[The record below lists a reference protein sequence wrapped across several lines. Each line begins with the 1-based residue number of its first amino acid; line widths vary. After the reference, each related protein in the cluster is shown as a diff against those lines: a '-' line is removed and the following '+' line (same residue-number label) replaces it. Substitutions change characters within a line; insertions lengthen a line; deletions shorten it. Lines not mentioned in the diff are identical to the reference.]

1 MKYDDIILKY
11 VREGTGY
18 GMYLAVTAAG
28 YGMAE
33 IPGRIADNIR
43 TPICLEQSDRFR
55 YMEILRTT
63 KLPVFPEAG
72 IPGRGLAEV
81 DGKMLEFQT
90 ALSVQADDDFGRG
103 RILEQ
108 FSKEKSVK
116 WTGKRPLP
124 IPEIPEIQFLSVRKN
139 G

>member
-1 MKYDDIILKY
+1 MIDNFGGFREKTRMKYDDIILKY

-72 IPGRGLAEV
+72 IPG
-81 DGKMLEFQT
+81 LEKDHFQY
-90 ALSVQADDDFGRG
+90 LKFR
-103 RILEQ
+103 
-108 FSKEKSVK
+108 K
-116 WTGKRPLP
+116 
-124 IPEIPEIQFLSVRKN
+124 IQFLVSWKKWRIIQN
-139 G
+139 WQREEIIFHLLMN

>member
-1 MKYDDIILKY
+1 MFFKVFHGNKTIIY
-11 VREGTGY
+11 
-18 GMYLAVTAAG
+18 
-28 YGMAE
+28 
-33 IPGRIADNIR
+33 GRIADNIR

-103 RILEQ
+103 RMLEE
-108 FSKEKSVK
+108 FSKEKSESKIKKSYIVSYSIFDIHWNSWSSISFNPK
-116 WTGKRPLP
+116 KPDACCG
-124 IPEIPEIQFLSVRKN
+124 Q
-139 G
+139 